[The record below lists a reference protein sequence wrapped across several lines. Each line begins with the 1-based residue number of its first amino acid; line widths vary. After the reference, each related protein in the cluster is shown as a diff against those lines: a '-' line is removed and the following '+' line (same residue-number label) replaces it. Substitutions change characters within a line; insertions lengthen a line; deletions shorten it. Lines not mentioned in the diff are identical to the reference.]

1 MWSKLARALRR
12 AIFRSLERELS
23 DQGNQGRYPDGTP
36 HQLGRYRL
44 VRPVSTGGMA
54 RVFEGR
60 RESLAGVAPRVAV
73 KVILPQHAHDENFR
87 DLFVNEAR
95 IGSLL
100 SHQNVVQIQ
109 DFDCEKGVYY
119 LVMEFVE
126 GVTVRKAIDVCRRH
140 RRSIPIAVIAEVGR
154 QVCDGLDY
162 AHSIADADARPLFLV
177 HRDIK
182 PSNLIAGPQGVVKVL
197 DFGISKALISREKT
211 GAVRGTW
218 GYMAP
223 EQAEGQ
229 EVGGAADLFGLASVL
244 FEMATLGPLIPE
256 KEPAAVRDLMARD
269 EPARRASRLGGA
281 HGALASILMRALQRD
296 PAARYR
302 SAKEMGKALAQ
313 LGSDPVTDREH
324 LRHFQSTIRQLA
336 ETGKLHSPGAPKV
349 VETQQEGDGGLG
361 IAVGNRERAH
371 QPHAEVPV
379 RRVVTRRRR
388 RLTPQARRIVWS
400 LGLLGVAM
408 LSFWAWSALDLGAS
422 ERSGDRGQDV
432 VEDEPGEADS
442 EGGDRDASLNST
454 VRSCEDGMVEPCCGD
469 ADCSDGEGP
478 ESCPADCGNVDASS
492 SEDGSTGEEP
502 GVADGEAL
510 QVPTDRGDGVG
521 DIEPSA
527 AVMSD
532 AVDEERGGSAI
543 GQAAPEPASE
553 EASPASNST
562 DVAMPDGPSVGN
574 FGLVTVYATQGDPVL
589 IDGVFY
595 RNSPVREAVLTPG
608 MHTITIE
615 DQTGQQHSTTLDVK
629 AGDRIRLQWDVSAME
644 FKER

>member
-1 MWSKLARALRR
+1 
-12 AIFRSLERELS
+12 
-23 DQGNQGRYPDGTP
+23 
-36 HQLGRYRL
+36 
-44 VRPVSTGGMA
+44 MA

-126 GVTVRKAIDVCRRH
+126 GVTVRRAIDVCRRH

-154 QVCDGLDY
+154 QVCDGLAY

-182 PSNLIAGPQGVVKVL
+182 PSNLIAGPQGVVKIL

-256 KEPAAVRDLMARD
+256 KEPAAVRDLMTRD

-324 LRHFQSTIRQLA
+324 LRHFQSTIRQLG

-349 VETQQEGDGGLG
+349 VEAQHEGDGGLG

-388 RLTPQARRIVWS
+388 RLTPQARRIVWG
-400 LGLLGVAM
+400 LGLCVIAV
-408 LSFWAWSALDLGAS
+408 LSAWAWSALDLGAS
-422 ERSGDRGQDV
+422 DRSDDRSQDGEEHDPSAANSVGDGPD
-432 VEDEPGEADS
+432 DS
-442 EGGDRDASLNST
+442 LSPVKG
-454 VRSCEDGMVEPCCGD
+454 SCEEGMAEPCCGD
-469 ADCSDGEGP
+469 SKCSEGEGP
-478 ESCPADCGNVDASS
+478 ESCPADCGDVDPSS
-492 SEDGSTGEEP
+492 PESGAAGDMP
-502 GVADGEAL
+502 GTPDGEAL
-510 QVPTDRGDGVG
+510 EEPVDSGDAQGG
-521 DIEPSA
+521 DESSA
-527 AVMSD
+527 AVIPD
-532 AVDEERGGSAI
+532 GVDEELADSVPA
-543 GQAAPEPASE
+543 QAASE
-553 EASPASNST
+553 SVAEGTVPTPSST
-562 DVAMPDGPSVGN
+562 DVEMPDGPTVGN

-608 MHTITIE
+608 VHTITIE
-615 DQTGQQHSTTLDVK
+615 DQAGQQHSTTLDVE
-629 AGDRIRLQWDVSAME
+629 AGDRIRLQWDVSAKE